1 MAIPA
6 TKKPAPPTGLQ
17 EVLDLVGVLV
27 KQNFLTAEQADNV
40 RRAQKANDLSAE
52 QAVIQLGVASDA
64 QIAQALAAHAGL
76 PYVKIN
82 PLDLDLDVV
91 TKAIAGPFARSN
103 GIVAIDI
110 DKKAKRITIAVHDPF
125 APTRWIEEIKFTTKL
140 DVDLVVATRADIE
153 AVNKGFYDLKSSLQH
168 AEKQLSESR
177 IATFDLGNQE
187 HLSRADTDLDPAA
200 APVIKALDHILAY
213 AFEQR
218 ASDIHFEPKR
228 NLTLVR
234 LRIDGVLHDVHV
246 IPKRTYEAVVSRIKL
261 LSGANLAEKRRPQ
274 DGRIKREQWIN
285 GVGNVR
291 TTGGSATIV
300 ESKGGSN
307 PFAPLSVGDTI
318 LVNDRS
324 GTEQRRKLTAK
335 ASNASITVDG
345 AVALTGTNGHPFRW
359 MKNEVEL
366 RVSTMPTA
374 FGEKAVLRIFD
385 PDILLKSID
394 ELGLSPHDLPK
405 FNEFIGRPTGI
416 ILVTGPTGSGKTT
429 TLYSVLKHLSKP
441 EVNIVTIEDPI
452 EMVFEDFNQVADPA
466 ADRRDLRQHAAHGAA
481 AGPRHHHG
489 RRDPRQRD
497 RGPRH
502 PGRPHR
508 APRPLHAPHQ
518 RRAVLDHPPA
528 RPGGPPLPDHLH
540 PHRRRGAA
548 ARPRELPALHR
559 GVRADGGRGGG
570 DEDPVRE
577 AQALPLPAGQGL
589 PPLPR
594 DGLSRPDRRLR
605 DPPHDGED
613 PAARLA
619 AGGLARDL
627 QGGPRGGPA
636 DPQGGR
642 DREGLPRGD
651 HDHGDDEGDRQVNDD
666 GLRGRVFLVTGSGRG
681 LGAALARAAGAEKA
695 RVVVN
700 CRRDSKAAEAV
711 AADVQKAGGEAIA
724 VLADVSGFE
733 GASALVE
740 QALAKW
746 GRIDVLVNTV
756 GSFNWNPLVEV
767 EPDEWRRI
775 VATNLDSVFHM
786 CRLAVP
792 HMREKRFGRIVNFA
806 AVGAAATLGEPQ
818 MAAYSAAK
826 AGVVALSRALALEE
840 ARCGITVN
848 VVSPGLLKDESGS
861 RAAAA
866 ADAMLG
872 DRVPVG
878 HPGRAADVVR
888 AVLFFASPAADFVT
902 GQVVEVAGGSRP

>member
-6 TKKPAPPTGLQ
+6 SRKTAPPTGLQ

-27 KQNFLTAEQADNV
+27 KQNVLTAEQADKV
-40 RRAQKANDLSAE
+40 RRAQKVNDLSAE
-52 QAVIQLGVASDA
+52 QALIQLGVATDA
-64 QIAQALAAHAGL
+64 QVAQALAAHAGL

-110 DKKAKRITIAVHDPF
+110 DKNAKRITIALHDPF
-125 APTRWIEEIKFTTKL
+125 APTRWIDEIKRITKL

-177 IATFDLGNQE
+177 IATVDLGNQE
-187 HLSRADTDLDPAA
+187 HLSRAATDLDPAA
-200 APVIKALDHILAY
+200 APVVKALDHILAY

-285 GVGNVR
+285 GAANVR

-300 ESKGGSN
+300 ESKAGTN

-335 ASNASITVDG
+335 ASNASVTVDG

-366 RVSTMPTA
+366 RVSTMPTV

-452 EMVFEDFNQVADPA
+452 EMVFEDFNQVQIRPQIDVTFASTL
-466 ADRRDLRQHAAHGAA
+466 RTVLRQDPDIIMVGEIRDSETADHAV
-481 AGPRHHHG
+481 
-489 RRDPRQRD
+489 Q
-497 RGPRH
+497 
-502 PGRPHR
+502 
-508 APRPLHAPHQ
+508 
-518 RRAVLDHPPA
+518 
-528 RPGGPPLPDHLH
+528 
-540 PHRRRGAA
+540 
-548 ARPRELPALHR
+548 
-559 GVRADGGRGGG
+559 
-570 DEDPVRE
+570 
-577 AQALPLPAGQGL
+577 
-589 PPLPR
+589 
-594 DGLSRPDRRLR
+594 
-605 DPPHDGED
+605 
-613 PAARLA
+613 
-619 AGGLARDL
+619 
-627 QGGPRGGPA
+627 
-636 DPQGGR
+636 
-642 DREGLPRGD
+642 
-651 HDHGDDEGDRQVNDD
+651 
-666 GLRGRVFLVTGSGRG
+666 
-681 LGAALARAAGAEKA
+681 AALTGHL
-695 RVVVN
+695 
-700 CRRDSKAAEAV
+700 
-711 AADVQKAGGEAIA
+711 
-724 VLADVSGFE
+724 VLST
-733 GASALVE
+733 LH
-740 QALAKW
+740 
-746 GRIDVLVNTV
+746 
-756 GSFNWNPLVEV
+756 
-767 EPDEWRRI
+767 
-775 VATNLDSVFHM
+775 TNDAPSSITRLLD
-786 CRLAVP
+786 LGVP
-792 HMREKRFGRIVNFA
+792 HFLITS
-806 AVGAAATLGEPQ
+806 TLI
-818 MAAYSAAK
+818 
-826 AGVVALSRALALEE
+826 GVVAQRLVRENCPQCTEE
-840 ARCGITVN
+840 YAPT
-848 VVSPGLLKDESGS
+848 EAE
-861 RAAAA
+861 AAAMKIPFEKLKPYRFRRGKGCLHCRETGYLGRTGVYEILPMTEKIRRLVSQQAGSLEIFKA
-866 ADAMLG
+866 AREEGL
-872 DRVPVG
+872 RTLKE
-878 HPGRAADVVR
+878 AAIEKVFRGVTTTTEMVR
-888 AVLFFASPAADFVT
+888 VT
-902 GQVVEVAGGSRP
+902 GK